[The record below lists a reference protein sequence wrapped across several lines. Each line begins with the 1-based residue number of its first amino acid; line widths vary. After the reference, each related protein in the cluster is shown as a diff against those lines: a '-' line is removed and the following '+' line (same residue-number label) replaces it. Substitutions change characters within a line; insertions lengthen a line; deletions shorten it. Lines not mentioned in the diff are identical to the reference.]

1 MKGFTGYRIH
11 TLGKDEANRISESE
25 ALKSC
30 SLTRRDPAIHMHE
43 LVWPSPHESRQLN
56 GSGTAAETC
65 IIPFK
70 SKYRLSRT
78 GLLGKFLSELHPMT
92 HL

>member
-56 GSGTAAETC
+56 GSGTAAERQR
-65 IIPFK
+65 K
-70 SKYRLSRT
+70 HALSRSRANIVYLEQVSWGNFYPNCT
-78 GLLGKFLSELHPMT
+78 Q
-92 HL
+92 